1 MNSELTEEFIVL
13 FRDLPENIKALA
25 AKNYKLWKN
34 NPSHPGLNFK
44 RIKSSKDIY
53 SIRIGLGY
61 RAIGVVKN
69 KDTIIWFWVG
79 THSKYD
85 ALMKNI

>member
-1 MNSELTEEFIVL
+1 MNSELSEEFIEL
-13 FRDLPENIKALA
+13 FKDLPENIKALA

-79 THSKYD
+79 TIQNTMH
-85 ALMKNI
+85 